1 MTVVH
6 VSERKLST
14 TSLNDKYKPWKEIE
28 GGQNIIA
35 TSKQYPVAKNTVS
48 YWLKNKSKIFEE
60 DEENNVSKK
69 LKIIKTAT
77 YEEVDSV
84 KEWKT

>member
-14 TSLNDKYKPWKEIE
+14 TSLNDKYKPWKEIK
-28 GGQNIIA
+28 GGPNIIA
-35 TSKQYPVAKNTVS
+35 TSKKYRVAKNTIS
-48 YWLKNKSKIFEE
+48 YWLKNKRKIFEGI
-60 DEENNVSKK
+60 EENNVSKK
-69 LKIIKTAT
+69 LKIIKTAS
-77 YEEVDSV
+77 YEEVGSV